1 MSGRSGDDLTCRE
14 VVEVITDYLEG
25 AMGDHDRARFE
36 RHLEECT
43 GCTAVLSQFRATI
56 EATGMLTES
65 AVTADQRE
73 AMREVF
79 RRWHENAAPAGPGQQ
94 I

>member
-1 MSGRSGDDLTCRE
+1 MSGLSGEDLTCRE
-14 VVEVITDYLEG
+14 VVEVITNYLEG
-25 AMGDHDRARFE
+25 AMVGPDRARFE
-36 RHLEECT
+36 HHLEECT
-43 GCTAVLSQFRATI
+43 GCTAVLAQFRATI
-56 EATGMLTES
+56 EATGLLTES

-79 RRWHENAAPAGPGQQ
+79 RRWHEGAAPAGPGPQ